1 MEPRSGE
8 PPSPPALGRGLG
20 EGSPLIALDDLSL
33 RWKIP
38 LRVMVAVL
46 GTALAVTAAL
56 VTREYDEMRQNLDA
70 HAKSLARVLANT
82 LVAPLLHD
90 DIWRAYEILQS
101 ARDPAAIAPEL
112 QADVVLVTDAE
123 FRVFVSTRPRDFPI
137 GSSPASQGGVY
148 GRLRAALMKGNSTEQ
163 QVIEPADSAHYFVMS
178 PLVADGVALG
188 HVILG
193 YSKISFLPRFIGLVG
208 RAAFVTFLVLVL
220 LLPISWVMARRTG
233 APLLALAEAMRHVPG
248 ELEMARL
255 ADLPK
260 SRDEIGQLG
269 DAFGRMVGELKHK
282 QELES
287 QMLVS
292 ERLAA
297 VGRLSAG
304 IAHEINNPLGG
315 MLTAIKTWQR
325 HGGGDPLANQTLSL
339 LERGLDQIRHTVAAL
354 LVETK
359 TEDRPFAR
367 ADIDDL
373 LILVEAE
380 AHARAVH
387 VVVDASM
394 TASLPLA
401 ATLLRQ
407 ILLNLLLNAVAAA
420 EHGGLVQL
428 TVAAKDGK
436 LRLAVCNDGEHIPD
450 EQLAYLFEP
459 FASGREKGHGLGLW
473 IVYQIVQQLN
483 GGLSVESEPG
493 GCTTFSLE
501 IRYGQPA

>member
-1 MEPRSGE
+1 M
-8 PPSPPALGRGLG
+8 
-20 EGSPLIALDDLSL
+20 IALADLSL

-38 LRVMVAVL
+38 LRVMAAVL

-56 VTREYDEMRQNLDA
+56 VTREYDEMSQNLEA

-82 LVAPLLHD
+82 LVAPVLHD
-90 DIWRAYEILQS
+90 DIWRAYEIIQS

-123 FRVFVSTRPRDFPI
+123 YRVFVSSRPRVFPI
-137 GSSPASQGGVY
+137 GSNLAGQGGAY
-148 GRLRAALMKGNSTEQ
+148 GRLRAAMLEGRPTEQ
-163 QVIEPADSAHYFVMS
+163 KVIDPADSAHYFVMS

-188 HVILG
+188 HVVLG
-193 YSKISFLPRFIGLVG
+193 YSKISFLPRFAGLVG
-208 RAAFVTFLVLVL
+208 RAALVTLLVL
-220 LLPISWVMARRTG
+220 LVIMPIAWISARRTG
-233 APLLALAEAMRHVPG
+233 VPLLALADAMRRVPG
-248 ELEMARL
+248 DLEVARL
-255 ADLPK
+255 AELP
-260 SRDEIGQLG
+260 SSGDEIGQLG
-269 DAFGRMVGELKHK
+269 DAFVRMVGELKHK

-315 MLTAIKTWQR
+315 MLTAIRTWQR
-325 HGGGDPLANQTLSL
+325 HGSGDPMASQTLSL

-354 LVETK
+354 LVETRP
-359 TEDRPFAR
+359 EDRAFQP

-380 AHARAVH
+380 ARARSVRVAV
-387 VVVDASM
+387 DSSLA
-394 TASLPLA
+394 ASLPLP

-407 ILLNLLLNAVAAA
+407 ILLNLLLNAVTAAA
-420 EHGGLVQL
+420 QGGTVQL
-428 TVAAKDGK
+428 NAVAKDGK
-436 LRLAVCNDGEHIPD
+436 LRLAVRNDGEHIPD

-493 GCTTFSLE
+493 GCTIFSIE
-501 IRYGQPA
+501 IPYVESA